1 MYERF
6 FGLSKTPFSLVPD
19 ASCVHL
25 TTQHADAISG
35 LAYGILDRKGY
46 LLLTGEAGLGKTT
59 ALCALRE
66 LLAESKVQS
75 SIIFNPILTANEFL
89 EMVLLNFGLDQIP
102 ASKSQRLKIL
112 EYFLVGCKVQKTVTA
127 LIVDEAHKLSPDL
140 LEEVR
145 LLGNFESDGQK
156 LLQIVLVGQSELR
169 DRLNLPELWQLKQ
182 RIALRMMLE
191 RLDRGAVEQ
200 YVEFR
205 WDKAGGTTPS
215 PFTAG
220 ALEALARW
228 SNGIPRLVNV
238 ISDNALLIAF
248 SETSRQVTITH
259 VREACTEL
267 SLPTP
272 PIGASAPADQP
283 QSALGSPRSFI
294 PEISAPPQIPEPPK
308 SLHQPSVLGPPK
320 VTDPPKVSPNG
331 VAENGDGP
339 KFWLEKE
346 QPSLLKRWMRFSK

>member
-1 MYERF
+1 
-6 FGLSKTPFSLVPD
+6 
-19 ASCVHL
+19 
-25 TTQHADAISG
+25 
-35 LAYGILDRKGY
+35 
-46 LLLTGEAGLGKTT
+46 
-59 ALCALRE
+59 
-66 LLAESKVQS
+66 
-75 SIIFNPILTANEFL
+75 
-89 EMVLLNFGLDQIP
+89 
-102 ASKSQRLKIL
+102 
-112 EYFLVGCKVQKTVTA
+112 VQKTVTA

-182 RIALRMMLE
+182 RIALRMSLE
-191 RLDRGAVEQ
+191 RLDRTAVEQ

-205 WDKAGGTTPS
+205 WDKAGGTIPS

-248 SETSRQVTITH
+248 SETSRHVTITH

-272 PIGASAPADQP
+272 AIGVA
-283 QSALGSPRSFI
+283 
-294 PEISAPPQIPEPPK
+294 APPQNAFGSPGAPIPDPPK
-308 SLHQPSVLGPPK
+308 VPDPLKVPDALKAMDPPTVLGQPKLVGPPK
-320 VTDPPKVSPNG
+320 VTSNG
-331 VAENGDGP
+331 IAENGDGP
-339 KFWLEKE
+339 NLWLEKQ
-346 QPSLLKRWMRFSK
+346 QPSLLRRWMRLSK

>member
-75 SIIFNPILTANEFL
+75 SIVFNPILTAHEFL

-102 ASKSQRLKIL
+102 ASKPQRLKIL
-112 EYFLVGCKVQKTVTA
+112 EYFLVGCSVQKTVCA
-127 LIVDEAHKLSPDL
+127 LIIDEAHKLSPDL

-145 LLGNFESDGQK
+145 LLGNFEANGQK
-156 LLQIVLVGQSELR
+156 LLQIVLVGQSELQ

-182 RIALRMMLE
+182 RIALRMSLN
-191 RLDRGAVEQ
+191 RLDRTAVEQ

-205 WDKAGGTTPS
+205 WEKAGGSLPS
-215 PFTAG
+215 PFTAD
-220 ALEALARW
+220 ALEALAKW
-228 SNGIPRLVNV
+228 SHGIPRLVNA
-238 ISDNALLIAF
+238 ISDNALLVAF
-248 SETSRQVTITH
+248 SETSRQVTVHHI
-259 VREACTEL
+259 REACTEL
-267 SLPTP
+267 NLPTP
-272 PIGASAPADQP
+272 QVGAAPVVRPPVSFGQPAPTPIS
-283 QSALGSPRSFI
+283 SP
-294 PEISAPPQIPEPPK
+294 PKVQEAATVLEPPK
-308 SLHQPSVLGPPK
+308 VLGPPK
-320 VTDPPKVSPNG
+320 VTPNG
-331 VAENGDGP
+331 VGENGDGP
-339 KFWLEKE
+339 NPWLEKQ

>member
-25 TTQHADAISG
+25 TPQHADAISG

-66 LLAESKVQS
+66 LLAESKVQC
-75 SIIFNPILTANEFL
+75 SIVFNPILTANEFL

-102 ASKSQRLKIL
+102 ASKPQRLKIL
-112 EYFLVGCKVQKTVTA
+112 EYFLVGCSVQKTVSA
-127 LIVDEAHKLSPDL
+127 LIIDEAHKLSPDL

-145 LLGNFESDGQK
+145 LLGNFEANGQK
-156 LLQIVLVGQSELR
+156 LLQIVLVGQSELQ

-182 RIALRMMLE
+182 RIALRMSLQRLE
-191 RLDRGAVEQ
+191 RVAVEQ

-205 WDKAGGTTPS
+205 WDKAGGSLPS
-215 PFTAG
+215 PFTAE
-220 ALEALARW
+220 ALEALAKW
-228 SNGIPRLVNV
+228 SHGIPRLVNA
-238 ISDNALLIAF
+238 ISDNALLVAF
-248 SETSRQVTITH
+248 SETSRQVTVHQI
-259 VREACTEL
+259 REACNEL
-267 SLPTP
+267 NLPTP
-272 PIGASAPADQP
+272 QLGAAPIVRPPISLGRPGPSA
-283 QSALGSPRSFI
+283 
-294 PEISAPPQIPEPPK
+294 ISLPPKVQDPPVVLEPPK
-308 SLHQPSVLGPPK
+308 VPGPPK
-320 VTDPPKVSPNG
+320 VAPNG
-331 VAENGDGP
+331 VENDDGP
-339 KFWLEKE
+339 NFWLEKE